1 MKTWL
6 TYLAAVFMALAAT
19 LVAGQSPIFLTAMT
33 DLTVFLEQTGFCILL
48 LMVIC
53 SFTSGIA
60 SCRKDGRLHTVLI
73 SSVIWAFASTVLLS
87 LSAVA
92 IFRSFSAP
100 FPVTSTA
107 GSGIDISVF
116 PGKSLVGL
124 GLVEASPLGF
134 FETVRA
140 LMPAFLIV
148 CFLVGYFLKPN
159 VEVIRPAYV
168 VMNSFSE
175 VMFRMVRA
183 ITISSYLFVFVAA
196 STFFSTLMQEG
207 SIFVSGQFL
216 TMLVI
221 GCSAAIFIVL
231 PLLFACTTKFR
242 VNPYQTV
249 YRSLAPVITGLF
261 SGDIL
266 LTALIGQPVARHNLG
281 CQKRIASTAIPFHAM
296 FGRGGSAM
304 IGTLCTL
311 SLLAAV
317 NPEALTG
324 RVEVLVALVCALVS
338 FCSALSFGSEIFLIA
353 VLALRLFGINLYGSE
368 LTMLALLPLVEGMGV
383 MVDSLVAAMGASWSA
398 QLLDVRVETP
408 YKDIL

>member
-1 MKTWL
+1 
-6 TYLAAVFMALAAT
+6 MALAAT
-19 LVAGQSPIFLTAMT
+19 LVAGQSPVFLTAMT
-33 DLTVFLEQTGFCILL
+33 ELTVFLEQTGFCVLL

-53 SFTSGIA
+53 GFTSGIA

-73 SSVIWAFASTVLLS
+73 SSAIWAFASTVLLS
-87 LSAVA
+87 LSAVV
-92 IFRSFSAP
+92 IFRSFSAS

-107 GSGIDISVF
+107 GSGADISAF
-116 PGKSLVGL
+116 PGKSLASL
-124 GLVEASPLGF
+124 GLVGASPLGF
-134 FETVRA
+134 FETVRV

-159 VEVIRPAYV
+159 VEVVRPAYV

-175 VMFRMVRA
+175 VMFRMARA
-183 ITISSYLFVFVAA
+183 ITLSSYLFVFVAA
-196 STFFSTLMQEG
+196 SAFFSKLMQEG
-207 SIFVSGQFL
+207 SIFVAGQFL

-231 PLLFACTTKFR
+231 PFLFACATKFK

-266 LTALIGQPVARHNLG
+266 LAALIGQPVARHNLG

-311 SLLAAV
+311 SLIAAV
-317 NPEALTG
+317 NPGALTG
-324 RVEVLVALVCALVS
+324 RIEVLVALACALVS
-338 FCSALSFGSEIFLIA
+338 FCGALSFGSEIFLIV
-353 VLALRLFGINLYGSE
+353 VLALRLFGINLYGAE
-368 LTMLALLPLVEGMGV
+368 LTMLALLPLVGGMGV
-383 MVDSLVAAMGASWSA
+383 MVDSLVAAMGASWST